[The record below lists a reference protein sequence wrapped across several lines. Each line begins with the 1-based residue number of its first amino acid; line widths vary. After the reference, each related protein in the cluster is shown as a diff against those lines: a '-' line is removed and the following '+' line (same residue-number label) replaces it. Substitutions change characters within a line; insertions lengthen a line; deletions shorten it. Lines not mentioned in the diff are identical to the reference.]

1 MNQKSKN
8 RQKRERISIYE
19 IVLII
24 SVLETIVIGILF
36 GLLARSLFN

>member
-19 IVLII
+19 IVLI
-24 SVLETIVIGILF
+24 SVIEGIVIGSLF
-36 GLLARSLFN
+36 GLLARNLFN